1 MYTRTVHKQ
10 AVMLESTTSAVSN
23 TVGLE
28 ASFST
33 TLSLQ
38 RLGALK
44 CMYFDN
50 IIKLHIIVIN
60 GPPSLKIFLKHA
72 TCL

>member
-1 MYTRTVHKQ
+1 
-10 AVMLESTTSAVSN
+10 MLESTASVVSN

-28 ASFST
+28 GSFST

-38 RLGALK
+38 RKGALK

-50 IIKLHIIVIN
+50 IIKLHIIVTT
-60 GPPSLKIFLKHA
+60 SLKIFQERILDVYY
-72 TCL
+72 CVFLILIN